1 MHTAA
6 IARKV
11 LSPLAPRPIEIVV
24 VAVAVVVVVVV
35 VVVVA
40 AAVQQTLLAKYNV
53 ILAPPRLHVVDGSKW

>member
-35 VVVVA
+35 VVV